1 MANEYK
7 SFYLKDVVDLI
18 NATLPECMMTP
29 LFGSTGTRKTDG
41 TPMTLAEIANYNS
54 AISLHNEGARE
65 LAERLKD
72 RLQREDDPDD

>member
-7 SFYLKDVVDLI
+7 IFYLKDVVDMI

-29 LFGSTGTRKTDG
+29 LFGSTGMRKTDG

-54 AISLHNEGARE
+54 AISLHNEGTRE

-72 RLQREDDPDD
+72 RLQREDDHDD